1 MAEVKSGDMVSI
13 EYSCATAD
21 GEVFLTT
28 EGDAPFKFITGG
40 GQVMPGLEQ
49 AVIGMEVGNTLTAEI
64 DPELAFG
71 QPDPDQM
78 VLMDLDQ
85 FPDDIDLELGDA
97 VEITMPGEEGQVNA
111 IIKEMSIDG
120 VLVDANHPLAGEV
133 ILIEITLL
141 KILNA

>member
-1 MAEVKSGDMVSI
+1 
-13 EYSCATAD
+13 
-21 GEVFLTT
+21 
-28 EGDAPFKFITGG
+28 
-40 GQVMPGLEQ
+40 MPGLEQ

-120 VLVDANHPLAGEV
+120 VLVAANHPLAGEV